1 LWGDCLD
8 KKYKGQVEE
17 LSRIWHSMIM
27 EPGYKSVESQFSRI
41 HGLSTAEIGVLRII
55 SEKEDVI
62 IKDIVDILKIPKST
76 LTSVINRLEKRR
88 FIERTISSRDR
99 RSYRLV
105 LTEEG
110 IQAQKEHVEFEKN
123 FYARVM
129 ECLDTS
135 EEREE
140 LLKLMKKIAY
150 NLRRKGISE

>member
-1 LWGDCLD
+1 LD
-8 KKYKGQVEE
+8 KKYKKQVEE

-41 HGLSTAEIGVLRII
+41 HGLSTVEIGVLRII

-88 FIERTISSRDR
+88 LIERTISSRDK
-99 RSYRLV
+99 RSYKLV
-105 LTEEG
+105 LTREG
-110 IQAQKEHVEFEKN
+110 ILAQKEHVEFEKK
-123 FYARVM
+123 FYAKIM
-129 ECLDTS
+129 ECLDTW

-140 LLKLMKKIAY
+140 LLKLIKKIVN
-150 NLRRKGISE
+150 NLKRKGISQ